1 MTENLKEFF
10 SREFQTVEQV
20 AKFAAVS
27 KGIVY
32 AAIERE
38 ELPARKLTPRLF
50 RVRTADALAW
60 LGVPVPTS
68 ESDAQSAGEGK

>member
-1 MTENLKEFF
+1 MTNDLREFL

-20 AKFAAVS
+20 AKFATVS

-60 LGVPVPTS
+60 LGVPVSAP
-68 ESDAQSAGEGK
+68 ESSSQSAGEDK

>member
-1 MTENLKEFF
+1 MTNDLREFL

-32 AAIERE
+32 TAIKE
-38 ELPARKLTPRLF
+38 EQLPARKLSSRLF

-60 LGVPVPTS
+60 LGVPVP
-68 ESDAQSAGEGK
+68 ESSSQSAGEDK